1 MKPTKQQTEIRNEV
15 IDVMIKQLGG
25 NKFFIMTGSKPQY
38 KDIST
43 DSPLIALKITKNNS
57 KANYLTIQYI
67 RSTDLYKIEFIKMT
81 KTERKIVS
89 TYENIYSDQ
98 LTEIFE
104 SETGLRT
111 SLF

>member
-1 MKPTKQQTEIRNEV
+1 MNTQQTKIRNEV
-15 IDVMIKQLGG
+15 IDTIIEQLGA
-25 NKFFIMTGSKPQY
+25 NKFFVMTGSKPHY
-38 KDIST
+38 KDIETENPFVSIK
-43 DSPLIALKITKNNS
+43 LIRNQS
-57 KANYLTIQYI
+57 GANYLIIQYI
-67 RSTDLYKIEFIKMT
+67 RSTDLYKVEFIKLNT
-81 KTERKIVS
+81 KQRKIVS